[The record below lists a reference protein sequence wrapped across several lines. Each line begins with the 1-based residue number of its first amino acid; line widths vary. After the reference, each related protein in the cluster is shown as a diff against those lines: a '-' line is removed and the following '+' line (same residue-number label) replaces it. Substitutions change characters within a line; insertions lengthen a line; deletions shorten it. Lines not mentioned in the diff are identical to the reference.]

1 MIDKELYC
9 KTFSR
14 LCASEKAKKEVF
26 QMTQEKRRSGRLP
39 KALRAGTI
47 AAAMTLALA
56 VAAGAADL
64 ATGGTFLQSLRQ
76 IWSDGYETC
85 YEGVTQDG
93 SEIQLS
99 VTQGAR
105 IETRDG
111 GETVVLCA
119 AGEEVDIT
127 EALNKEGTYHFE
139 KALAERNVTVD
150 VTGTPEDWELTE
162 TVTEAD
168 GITYTTHASSGDA
181 DPGVRNT
188 TVLVT
193 ETAEETDEKGVTH
206 SREVTVT
213 SSQEVTV
220 TGDPDQERP

>member
-1 MIDKELYC
+1 MIDKELYR

-26 QMTQEKRRSGRLP
+26 QMTQEKRRNGRLP
-39 KALRAGTI
+39 KVLRAGTI

-56 VAAGAADL
+56 AAAGAADL
-64 ATGGTFLQSLRQ
+64 ATGGMLLQSLRQ
-76 IWSDGYETC
+76 IWSDGYETR
-85 YEGVTQDG
+85 YEAVAQDG

-119 AGEEVDIT
+119 AGEEVVIT
-127 EALNKEGTYHFE
+127 EALDKEGTYHFE
-139 KALAERNVTVD
+139 KALTERNVTVD

-168 GITYTTHASSGDA
+168 GTTYTNRVSSGDA
-181 DPGVRNT
+181 DPGVRSS

-193 ETAEETDEKGVTH
+193 ETTEETDESGVIH
-206 SREVTVT
+206 SQTVTVT
-213 SSQEVTV
+213 SGPEQK
-220 TGDPDQERP
+220 RP